1 MASRIERAKS
11 AGRRYAN
18 DHIRDTG
25 FLDWVLDQ
33 LAEGEKLEARGQ
45 VAAGLETE
53 NLVHLKNAKELA
65 RRMLQ
70 DVRWGTS
77 RDIDHSAVVASL
89 RGAQLYDPNS
99 TEQRAFMEGVRSGY
113 ESPQAR
119 SWLADVI
126 ARWAE
131 REMEA
136 RKELPARHGD
146 RRSSRR
152 GARRSRGRRSRR

>member
-18 DHIRDTG
+18 DHIRGAD
-25 FLDWVLDQ
+25 FIDWVLDQ

-45 VAAGLETE
+45 VAKGLETE
-53 NLVHLKNAKELA
+53 NLVHPDSAKELA

-77 RDIDHSAVVASL
+77 RDIDHGEILGSL
-89 RGAQLYDPNS
+89 RGAKLYDPSS

-126 ARWAE
+126 GQWAE
-131 REMEA
+131 RELEA